1 MQFFLYFLFV
11 NFYVNLSVQ
20 RGQKEYSFEIINPI
34 SYSLHFYFSYENYER
49 RPILNKEIELYGFSY
64 SYFADLLLSLR
75 YYLNTV
81 IFKSNVIK
89 SFEFNIGS
97 RTFQLDYESQH
108 ELPAALIN
116 YQGSRAV
123 STHTYTYQ
131 RTGMN
136 NINSIPVLYN
146 RTKDL
151 QLNLQEELYEIT
163 IDITINC
170 STQLQALEIERVLQA
185 FSPLDRYFQNY
196 RFYSFMKVNKEFLH
210 PNIFNPNTDLIY
222 NLFTKYN
229 RKTDT
234 VDFCFAVE
242 YNPLVKFETCQA
254 QLSSSEARSFSVSC
268 SVSVMTPIP
277 IFQFI
282 PSSQTPLI
290 GKPIRTYNR
299 TDIVA
304 ATGEVDMLLIS
315 FRNEE
320 ITAPVI
326 MTDVTTGAFTATFVR
341 EEETHTITGII
352 KTEEI
357 VCDGNITVNDQ
368 QFMCTFDIVKDLLED
383 TFTITVSGPLVGTLT
398 HAEYDET
405 QIIGY
410 LSTTL
415 NNQVIESYIT
425 VDDLNIIRSSK
436 KLSSFAVQKNITQ
449 NIKIL
454 TVKNIYNTNL
464 DLSPRRMK
472 LQTNS
477 SFITKLILVDSLN
490 NKVTVDLTSSK
501 IPIGSTS
508 KFNGVFSFVDG
519 LEHTGVLM
527 GSIDKNGRLDYD
539 VTISDESYVLAII
552 YFDLE
557 FETGDYY
564 GLRTIERQSLEITFT
579 NELIST
585 DSGLAVSQDLFD
597 NKTMGITKQGPGHLL
612 RSTGVIDDEIIT
624 DPSDDTKVLITIT
637 LDDLFNYNTYSSNN
651 FWRFIFH
658 KQIFTSGDQDAISF
672 KQASKT
678 YELQFQADK
687 IWFYKHFNSV
697 SSDNPIFFQFF
708 VVE

>member
-1 MQFFLYFLFV
+1 M
-11 NFYVNLSVQ
+11 
-20 RGQKEYSFEIINPI
+20 
-34 SYSLHFYFSYENYER
+34 
-49 RPILNKEIELYGFSY
+49 NKEHEPFSFHY
-64 SYFADLLLSLR
+64 SYFSDLLLSLR

-81 IFKSNVIK
+81 IFKSNIIK

-163 IDITINC
+163 IDVSINC
-170 STQLQALEIERVLQA
+170 NTQLQALEIEQMLQV

-196 RFYSFMKVNKEFLH
+196 RFYSFMKVNKEFIH
-210 PNIFNPNTDLIY
+210 PDIFDPNTDLIY

-254 QLSSSEARSFSVSC
+254 QLSTSEARSFSVSC

-282 PSSQTPLI
+282 PSFQTPLI

-304 ATGEVDMLLIS
+304 STGEVDMLLIS

-326 MTDVTTGAFTATFVR
+326 MTDTTTGAFIATFIR

-352 KTEEI
+352 ETEET
-357 VCDGNITVNDQ
+357 VCDGNITINGNQ
-368 QFMCTFDIVKDLLED
+368 QFMCTFVIVKDLLTG
-383 TFTITVSGPLVGTLT
+383 TFTITVSGPLNGILT

-425 VDDLNIIRSSK
+425 VDNLNIIRSSK

-454 TVKNIYNTNL
+454 AIKNIYNTNL

-472 LQTNS
+472 LQTSN
-477 SFITKLILVDSLN
+477 SFITKLILVDGLN
-490 NKVTVDLTSSK
+490 NKITVDLTSDGNSK

-508 KFNGVFSFVDG
+508 KFNGVFKFTDG
-519 LEHTGVLM
+519 SEHTGVLM
-527 GSIDKNGRLDYD
+527 GSIDRMGRLDYD
-539 VTISDESYVLAII
+539 VTISDESYILAAI
-552 YFDLE
+552 YFDPE

-564 GLRTIERQSLEITFT
+564 GLRTIERQTLNTTFA

-585 DSGLAVSQDLFD
+585 DAGLTVSQDLFD
-597 NKTMGITKQGPGHLL
+597 NETMGTTKQGPGRLL
-612 RSTGVIDDEIIT
+612 RSTGVTNDDIIT
-624 DPSDDTKVLITIT
+624 DPSDNTKVLITIT

-658 KQIFTSGDQDAISF
+658 NQFFTSGDKDAISF
-672 KQASKT
+672 KQASET

-687 IWFYKHFNSV
+687 IWFYRHYNSV
-697 SSDNPIFFQFF
+697 SSDDPIFFQFF
-708 VVE
+708 VVG